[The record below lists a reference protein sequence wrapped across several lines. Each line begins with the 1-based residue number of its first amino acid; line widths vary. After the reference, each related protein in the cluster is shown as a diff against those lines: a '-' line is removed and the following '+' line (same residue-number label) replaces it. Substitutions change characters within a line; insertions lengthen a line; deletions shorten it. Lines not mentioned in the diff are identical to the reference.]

1 MGLTKSEI
9 FSEKQNE
16 IALVA
21 KVLAHPARI
30 AILEVLIKS
39 KQCICGDLVTEIGLA
54 QATISQH
61 LKELK
66 NCGLIKGTITGT
78 SMCYCINAEKWNG
91 FQEVLS
97 HFFNQSIELEENP
110 NQNCCN

>member
-9 FSEKQNE
+9 FTAEQNE
-16 IALVA
+16 LASVA

-30 AILEVLIKS
+30 AILQELMKMNSCV
-39 KQCICGDLVTEIGLA
+39 CGELVTEIGLA

-66 NCGLIKGTITGT
+66 SVGLIRGTIEGT
-78 SMCYCINAEKWNG
+78 SMCYCINQQKWEEVRNLLSGFFTIEK
-91 FQEVLS
+91 
-97 HFFNQSIELEENP
+97 LEKNKY
-110 NQNCCN
+110 C